1 VAGPLP
7 STPETPGA
15 PGIRQVCAT
24 ENGLVY
30 EVSAPGE
37 RSIDVRIDGR
47 RVWSFKESTAELPAD
62 LPAATA
68 PRDHLR
74 FEPWPVVLRRRLVG
88 RFEVELRPVDGGSGA
103 AVTAVLGNPAS
114 APELTDVHG
123 RPLVVNKWG
132 RLGHTI
138 ADADPAMI
146 DRMLGH
152 MDEIRDLLQTHLG
165 DRVFV
170 TGGTLLGPTRAD
182 GRLIP
187 HDDDAD
193 LAYLSS
199 WEHPADVARE
209 NFEIG
214 RLLRERGYDA
224 IRLSAAHVQM
234 HFDHDGVPDHYVD
247 VFAGFLMDDMW
258 YQHFAIGTQAGVDR
272 LLPPGT
278 VQVEGRTEPAPRDP
292 EFMLTQLFGPGWRV
306 PDPAFRF
313 ATPPSIVHRLNHWF
327 PDIHADREDWE
338 DVVLMAG
345 PAAPPVDDVPS
356 AFADWVDRRTPQDH
370 ALLELGSGLGADA
383 RALGARG
390 RTVRGVDFSRMCVRA
405 ARAGLTEE
413 GVAVTFDEANLLDL
427 RTVLRLGAECAAADT
442 PWTVF
447 GRRLV
452 NALDGRGRDNVFRL
466 CSMLLRRGG
475 TAFFDL
481 LTDPAYPQV
490 PAHQRPGLDQLWRE
504 CAVHGLVLEEAERR
518 LEPMIWARA
527 PEEQLVEMTRV
538 ALRRRPR

>member
-1 VAGPLP
+1 VAGPLE
-7 STPETPGA
+7 STPGTDGTS
-15 PGIRQVCAT
+15 GIRQVWAAPQ
-24 ENGLVY
+24 GLVF
-30 EVSAPGE
+30 EVSSPGE

-47 RVWSFKESTAELPAD
+47 RVWSFKESATGIPAD
-62 LPAATA
+62 VAPPPA
-68 PRDHLR
+68 PREHLR

-88 RFEVELRPVDGGSGA
+88 RFQVELCPVDGGSGA
-103 AVTAVLGNPAS
+103 AVTAVLGNPAE

-132 RLGHTI
+132 RLGHTLG
-138 ADADPAMI
+138 DADPAMI

-152 MDEIRDLLQTHLG
+152 MDEIRDLLQAHLG

-170 TGGTLLGPTRAD
+170 TGGTLLGPLRAD

-193 LAYLSS
+193 LAYLSP

-214 RLLRERGYDA
+214 RLLRERGYDV

-247 VFAGFLMDDMW
+247 VFAGFLMGDMW
-258 YQHFAIGTQAGVDR
+258 YQHFAIGTRAGVER

-278 VQVEGRTEPAPRDP
+278 VEVEGRTEPAPRDP
-292 EFMLTQLFGPGWRV
+292 EFMLTELFGPGWRV

-313 ATPPSIVHRLNHWF
+313 ATPPSIFYRLNQWF

-338 DVVLMAG
+338 DAVLMAVPG
-345 PAAPPVDDVPS
+345 VPADDDVPS
-356 AFADWVDRRTPQDH
+356 PFADWVDRRTPPDH
-370 ALLELGSGLGADA
+370 ALLELGSGLGSDA

-390 RTVRGVDFSRMCVRA
+390 RTVRGVDFSRMCVRT
-405 ARAGLTEE
+405 ARAGLRE
-413 GVAVTFDEANLLDL
+413 GGGTVAFDTVNLLDV
-427 RTVLRLGAECAAADT
+427 RTVLRLGAECAAADM

-447 GRRLV
+447 GRRLL
-452 NALDGRGRDNVFRL
+452 NALDARGRDNVFRL
-466 CSMLLRRGG
+466 CGMLLRRGG
-475 TAFFDL
+475 SAFFDVV
-481 LTDPAYPQV
+481 TDPGYPQV
-490 PAHQRPGLDQLWRE
+490 PANQRHGLDQLWQE

-518 LEPMIWARA
+518 LEPMTWARA

-538 ALRRRPR
+538 TLRRRPR